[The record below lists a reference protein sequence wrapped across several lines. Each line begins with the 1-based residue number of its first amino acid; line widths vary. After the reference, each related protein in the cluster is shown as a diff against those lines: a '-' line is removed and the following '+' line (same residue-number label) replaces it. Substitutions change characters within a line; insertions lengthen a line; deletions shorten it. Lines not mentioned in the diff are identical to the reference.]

1 MVRNECRIGRKCQ
14 RNEIPKGNE
23 FNQRLLLLYFTLCC
37 PAEIFFLIFRDF
49 YRNLKIELVPPAL
62 NFLRLKCFKKYIK
75 YISY

>member
-37 PAEIFFLIFRDF
+37 PAEKKKKF
-49 YRNLKIELVPPAL
+49 
-62 NFLRLKCFKKYIK
+62 NFP
-75 YISY
+75 

>member
-23 FNQRLLLLYFTLCC
+23 FNQRLLSLYFTLCC
-37 PAEIFFLIFRDF
+37 PAEKKNILIFRDF

-62 NFLRLKCFKKYIK
+62 NFLRLKCFKKCIK
-75 YISY
+75 